1 MGTVILTSAEVSFML
16 FYRMKCSLVLI
27 IYITVATAMVSAKTF
42 LVETKDD
49 PSADFHHESSP
60 ELEAMPGACDQPKGA
75 SGGCEAYMEKW
86 TFDKKSK
93 KCEMFVYGGC
103 GGNDNAFYTKAE
115 CETKCAKKGA
125 AEEITTVATTTRKT
139 KSKLGD
145 CALVTCRGG
154 SGKKRKISKREAAC
168 CNYGASKSGVKG
180 AIPCKI
186 GKKTYHHGEVIPY
199 GCNTCICF
207 HGKRTFCTE
216 LGCPLSFYV
225 DCEDVSCDCGNK
237 AAMSKLSSDERSC
250 CKCPPKIEFKRKHD
264 ESNVIWGA
272 KDDWAKWKVPDCA
285 NVTCHHGKK
294 GKISKREAACCKYDN
309 SKSGGRGGESDYI
322 VGGDIKP

>member
-1 MGTVILTSAEVSFML
+1 
-16 FYRMKCSLVLI
+16 MKCSLVLI

-60 ELEAMPGACDQPKGA
+60 ELDAMPGACDQPKGA

-115 CETKCAKKGA
+115 CETKCAKKGTA
-125 AEEITTVATTTRKT
+125 AEITTVATTTRKT
-139 KSKLGD
+139 KRKL
-145 CALVTCRGG
+145 
-154 SGKKRKISKREAAC
+154 
-168 CNYGASKSGVKG
+168 

-186 GKKTYHHGEVIPY
+186 GKKRYHHGEVIPY

-225 DCEDVSCDCGNK
+225 DCEDVTCDCGNK

-250 CKCPPKIEFKRKHD
+250 CKCPPKIEFKRKHGRGYLPPPSCTFRGKKYKHGENWPSPDGCNRCNCEYGNIMCTEKECVND

-309 SKSGGRGGESDYI
+309 NKSGGRGGESDYI